1 MPVLSKGSKTCSFQ
15 CETKLGH
22 IARLVWVGGLGLRKR
37 LPIMGVLS
45 NLNRREESMGASHA
59 KLSSTPLQE
68 QCVAMPSRCG
78 PSKYAES
85 SWRTKK
91 EAMLNALLSGP
102 KSSGGVYANI
112 NAHHDPQLNYS
123 SLCLHCVST

>member
-1 MPVLSKGSKTCSFQ
+1 
-15 CETKLGH
+15 
-22 IARLVWVGGLGLRKR
+22 
-37 LPIMGVLS
+37 MGVL
-45 NLNRREESMGASHA
+45 NNVNRRKESMGASQA
-59 KLSSTPLQE
+59 KLSNTPLQE

-78 PSKYAES
+78 PSKYAKP

-91 EAMLNALLSGP
+91 EAMLNVLLSGH

-112 NAHHDPQLNYS
+112 NAVHDLRLNYS